1 MGPEKN
7 YKHRDIIFLARN
19 QVHNKH
25 FQCIPQKDA
34 MLKKMYSAYCDE
46 HLLTL

>member
-7 YKHRDIIFLARN
+7 YKHRDIIFLAGN

-34 MLKKMYSAYCDE
+34 MLKKCIVHTVMNIY
-46 HLLTL
+46 